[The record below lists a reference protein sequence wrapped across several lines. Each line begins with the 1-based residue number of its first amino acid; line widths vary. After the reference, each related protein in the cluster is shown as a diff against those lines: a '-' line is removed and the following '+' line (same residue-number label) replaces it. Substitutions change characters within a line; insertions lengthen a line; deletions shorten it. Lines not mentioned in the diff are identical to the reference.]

1 MPTIIPAT
9 PPRTRGLFI
18 AFTILLLWGG
28 LLAFLLQYPVS
39 FANPLVYIFILL
51 QTHLYTGLFITA
63 HDAMHGVV
71 SSNRKLNKITGWI
84 CATLFA
90 YNNYGKLYR
99 KHHMHHKHVA
109 TGQDPDYHEGGFL
122 PWYLSFLRQYVTVWQ
137 FLFMAITFNLL
148 KLVFPTENLILFWM
162 LPAVLSTFQLFIFGT
177 YLPHRGDHPHD
188 NKHKARS
195 QSTNHALAFI
205 SCYFFGYHYE
215 HHSFPYLPWWRL
227 PKAKEAL
234 DKARS

>member
-1 MPTIIPAT
+1 MPVNIPIH

-18 AFTILLLWGG
+18 ALTILVLWAG
-28 LLAFLLQYPVS
+28 LLAFLLNYPVQ
-39 FANPLVYIFILL
+39 FTNPLTYIFILL

-71 SSNRKLNKITGWI
+71 SSNKKLNHTMGWI

-90 YNNYGKLYR
+90 FNNYNRLNR

-109 TGQDPDYHEGGFL
+109 TGEDPDYHQGGFL
-122 PWYLSFLRQYVTVWQ
+122 RWYASFLMQYVTVWQ

-177 YLPHRGDHPHD
+177 YLPHRGDHSHD

-195 QSTNHALAFI
+195 QPTNHVLAFI

-227 PKAKEAL
+227 PKAKEEL
-234 DKARS
+234 DKANS